1 MKFRDERRPR
11 FGVMR
16 AREFLMKDAYSF
28 DRDEDGLA
36 RSYDVMVEAYRAV
49 FDRCGLR
56 YVIVEADAGLIGGS
70 VNHEFM
76 APAEVGED
84 LFVSCSNGDYAA
96 DLEAAS
102 AQPPEEIA
110 PPALE
115 PMTEVSTPGCP
126 GIQDVVDLLGRPA
139 SEMLK
144 CMLHLAGEQ
153 VVAVLLPG
161 DREVNEH
168 KLARALGV
176 GAVRLFEPE
185 DFERHGLVKGYV
197 GPQGLGDDVLVV
209 ADLTVRA
216 GANWVTGANRVDH
229 HVTGANRDRDFR
241 IDRFEDVSRVRDGD
255 PCPRCGGVLRI
266 GRSIVVG
273 HTYQLGTKYAVP
285 LKATFVDEDGT
296 EQPYVMG
303 CYGIG
308 LTRILAAAAEQF
320 NDDAGLFLPK
330 ALAPFAA
337 VLIPTNMDQAAVV
350 EAAEGIYGELGS
362 LGLEV
367 VLDDREVSA
376 GVKFAD
382 ADLIGYPVQ
391 AVIGKRGIEAGTVDL
406 KLRATGERS
415 QAPLADAASAVR
427 NLFDAAP

>member
-1 MKFRDERRPR
+1 M
-11 FGVMR
+11 
-16 AREFLMKDAYSF
+16 
-28 DRDEDGLA
+28 
-36 RSYDVMVEAYRAV
+36 
-49 FDRCGLR
+49 
-56 YVIVEADAGLIGGS
+56 
-70 VNHEFM
+70 
-76 APAEVGED
+76 
-84 LFVSCSNGDYAA
+84 
-96 DLEAAS
+96 
-102 AQPPEEIA
+102 
-110 PPALE
+110 
-115 PMTEVSTPGCP
+115 
-126 GIQDVVDLLGRPA
+126 
-139 SEMLK
+139 
-144 CMLHLAGEQ
+144 
-153 VVAVLLPG
+153 
-161 DREVNEH
+161 
-168 KLARALGV
+168 
-176 GAVRLFEPE
+176 
-185 DFERHGLVKGYV
+185 
-197 GPQGLGDDVLVV
+197 

-241 IDRFEDVSRVRDGD
+241 IDRFEDVSRVREDD

-350 EAAEGIYGELGS
+350 EAAERIYGELGS

-415 QAPLADAASAVR
+415 QAPLVDAASAVR
-427 NLFDAAP
+427 RASRRWCSAAAGRPSTWS